1 MRRTLVAAALLL
13 LGAVQAQGPVVLKT
27 YYAEDLTRSPGL
39 IEVSP
44 GFTTVLDFWDTV
56 DAAFSAKRELLRIEG
71 GGSRLL
77 LSAGL
82 LGTAAGPTPVK
93 TGSTD
98 LVVEVAGRTLLFT
111 VRISP
116 GDYPR
121 RYQILLKRER
131 AATYGVSTPVQVQP
145 APAPAP
151 QPAPK
156 GSAPQA
162 KPAPAPAPQ
171 PEPRVAFV
179 TTVQAPS
186 DASGKVT
193 VFFNLENQGRYPV
206 SFALNDLQVLQG
218 GKPLKVEVRRDPLK
232 AVLGPGEG
240 QSGVIVVYG
249 ARPGELLLRWRGV
262 ELGPGRTFV
271 LERTLLGT
279 ALEIQVSPEK

>member
-1 MRRTLVAAALLL
+1 MRQTLVAAALLL
-13 LGAVQAQGPVVLKT
+13 LGAVQAQGPLVLKT

-82 LGTAAGPTPVK
+82 LGTATGPTPVK

-98 LVVEVAGRTLLFT
+98 LIVEVAGRTLLFT

-116 GDYPR
+116 GEYPR

-131 AATYGVSTPVQVQP
+131 AAAYGVSTPVRVQP
-145 APAPAP
+145 APEPAP

-186 DASGKVT
+186 DASGRVT

-279 ALEIQVSPEK
+279 ALEIQVSPER

>member
-1 MRRTLVAAALLL
+1 MRQTLVAAALLL
-13 LGAVQAQGPVVLKT
+13 LGAVQAQSPVVLKT

-116 GDYPR
+116 GEYPR

-145 APAPAP
+145 APEPAP

-156 GSAPQA
+156 GSASQA
-162 KPAPAPAPQ
+162 KPAPAAAPQ
-171 PEPRVAFV
+171 PEPRVALV

>member
-1 MRRTLVAAALLL
+1 MRKTLVAAALLL
-13 LGAVQAQGPVVLKT
+13 LGAVQAQSPVVLKT
-27 YYAEDLTRSPGL
+27 YYAEDLVKSPGL

-116 GDYPR
+116 GEYPR

-131 AATYGVSTPVQVQP
+131 AATYGVSTPVQAQPVPEP
-145 APAPAP
+145 APSPP
-151 QPAPK
+151 PK
-156 GSAPQA
+156 A
-162 KPAPAPAPQ
+162 
-171 PEPRVAFV
+171 
-179 TTVQAPS
+179 
-186 DASGKVT
+186 
-193 VFFNLENQGRYPV
+193 
-206 SFALNDLQVLQG
+206 
-218 GKPLKVEVRRDPLK
+218 
-232 AVLGPGEG
+232 
-240 QSGVIVVYG
+240 
-249 ARPGELLLRWRGV
+249 ARPRLSPRPRRLLSPS
-262 ELGPGRTFV
+262 PGWP
-271 LERTLLGT
+271 
-279 ALEIQVSPEK
+279 S

>member
-1 MRRTLVAAALLL
+1 MKRALWTLAFL
-13 LGAVQAQGPVVLKT
+13 LGVAQAQVVLKT
-27 YYAEDLTRSPGL
+27 YYAEDLVKSPGA

-77 LSAGL
+77 VSAGL

-93 TGSTD
+93 TGTTD
-98 LVVEVAGRTLLFT
+98 LIVEVGGRTLLFT
-111 VRISP
+111 VRIAP
-116 GDYPR
+116 GEYPR

-131 AATYGVSTPVQVQP
+131 GATYGVSTPVRVQP
-145 APAPAP
+145 APEPA
-151 QPAPK
+151 QPAHT
-156 GSAPQA
+156 GSAPPQA
-162 KPAPAPAPQ
+162 RPAPAPTPQ

-186 DASGKVT
+186 DASGKVA

-218 GKPLKVEVRRDPLK
+218 GKPLRVELRRDPLK
-232 AVLGPGEG
+232 AVLQPGEG
-240 QSGVIVVYG
+240 QSGVIVVHG

-262 ELGPGRTFV
+262 ELGPGRSFV

-279 ALEIQVSPEK
+279 TLEVQPGR

>member
-1 MRRTLVAAALLL
+1 MRQTLVAAALLL
-13 LGAVQAQGPVVLKT
+13 LGAVQAQSPVVLKT
-27 YYAEDLTRSPGL
+27 YYAEDLVKSPGL

-116 GDYPR
+116 GEYPR

-131 AATYGVSTPVQVQP
+131 TATYGASTPVQVQP
-145 APAPAP
+145 VPEPAPR
-151 QPAPK
+151 PAPK

-162 KPAPAPAPQ
+162 KPAPAPPQ

>member
-1 MRRTLVAAALLL
+1 MRRTLIAALLL

-27 YYAEDLTRSPGL
+27 YYAEDLVKSPGL

-77 LSAGL
+77 VSAGL

-98 LVVEVAGRTLLFT
+98 LIVEVGGRTLLFT

-116 GDYPR
+116 GEYPR
-121 RYQILLKRER
+121 RYQILLKREKT
-131 AATYGVSTPVQVQP
+131 ATYGVSTPVQVQP
-145 APAPAP
+145 APEPAP

-156 GSAPQA
+156 APQA
-162 KPAPAPAPQ
+162 KPAPTPAPQ

-186 DASGKVT
+186 DASGKVA

-232 AVLGPGEG
+232 AVLQPGEG
-240 QSGVIVVYG
+240 QSGVIVVHG

>member
-1 MRRTLVAAALLL
+1 MRQTLVAAALLL
-13 LGAVQAQGPVVLKT
+13 LGAVQAQSPVVLKT
-27 YYAEDLTRSPGL
+27 YYAEDLVKSPGL

-116 GDYPR
+116 GEYPR

-131 AATYGVSTPVQVQP
+131 AATYGVSTPVQVQ
-145 APAPAP
+145 PAP

-193 VFFNLENQGRYPV
+193 IFFNLENQGHHPV

-232 AVLGPGEG
+232 AVLQPGEG

-262 ELGPGRTFV
+262 ELGPGRSFV

>member
-1 MRRTLVAAALLL
+1 MKRALWTLAFL
-13 LGAVQAQGPVVLKT
+13 LGVAQAQVVLKT
-27 YYAEDLTRSPGL
+27 YYAEDLVKSPGA

-77 LSAGL
+77 VSAGL

-93 TGSTD
+93 TGTTD
-98 LVVEVAGRTLLFT
+98 LIVEVGGRTLLFT
-111 VRISP
+111 VRIAP
-116 GDYPR
+116 GEYPR

-131 AATYGVSTPVQVQP
+131 GATYGVSTPVRVQP
-145 APAPAP
+145 APEPA
-151 QPAPK
+151 QPAHT
-156 GSAPQA
+156 GSAPPQA
-162 KPAPAPAPQ
+162 RPAPAPTPQ

-186 DASGKVT
+186 DASGKVA

-218 GKPLKVEVRRDPLK
+218 GKPLRVEVRRDPLK
-232 AVLGPGEG
+232 AVLQPGEG
-240 QSGVIVVYG
+240 QSGVIVVHG

-262 ELGPGRTFV
+262 ELGPGRSFV

-279 ALEIQVSPEK
+279 TLEVQPGR

>member
-1 MRRTLVAAALLL
+1 ML
-13 LGAVQAQGPVVLKT
+13 LGAAQAQSPVVLKT

-116 GDYPR
+116 GEYPR

-145 APAPAP
+145 AP

-162 KPAPAPAPQ
+162 RPAPAAAPQ

-193 VFFNLENQGRYPV
+193 IFFNLENQGGYPV

>member
-1 MRRTLVAAALLL
+1 MRKTLVALLL
-13 LGAVQAQGPVVLKT
+13 LGAVQAQGPVVLRT
-27 YYAEDLTRSPGL
+27 YYAEDLVKSPGV

-93 TGSTD
+93 SGATD
-98 LVVEVAGRTLLFT
+98 LIVEVAGRTLLFT

-116 GDYPR
+116 GEYPR

-131 AATYGVSTPVQVQP
+131 AATYGVSTPVQVRP
-145 APAPAP
+145 VPGPAP

-156 GSAPQA
+156 GGAPQA

-232 AVLGPGEG
+232 AVLQPGEG

>member
-1 MRRTLVAAALLL
+1 MRQTLVAAALLL
-13 LGAVQAQGPVVLKT
+13 LGAVQAQSPVVLKT
-27 YYAEDLTRSPGL
+27 YYAEDLVKSPGL

-82 LGTAAGPTPVK
+82 LGTATGPTPVK

-98 LVVEVAGRTLLFT
+98 LVVEVGGRTLLFT

-116 GDYPR
+116 GEYPR

-131 AATYGVSTPVQVQP
+131 VATYGVSTPVQAQP
-145 APAPAP
+145 APEPAP

-279 ALEIQVSPEK
+279 ALEIQVSPGK

>member
-1 MRRTLVAAALLL
+1 MRQTLVAAALLL
-13 LGAVQAQGPVVLKT
+13 GAVQAQSPVVLKT

-116 GDYPR
+116 GEYPR

-232 AVLGPGEG
+232 AVLQPGEG

-271 LERTLLGT
+271 LERLLLGT
-279 ALEIQVSPEK
+279 ALEIQVSPER

>member
-1 MRRTLVAAALLL
+1 MRKTLVAAALFLF
-13 LGAVQAQGPVVLKT
+13 AAQAQSPVVLKT

-116 GDYPR
+116 GEYPR

-145 APAPAP
+145 VPAPAP

-232 AVLGPGEG
+232 AVLQPGEG

>member
-1 MRRTLVAAALLL
+1 MRQTLVAAALLL
-13 LGAVQAQGPVVLKT
+13 LGAAQAQSPVVLKT

-116 GDYPR
+116 GEYPR

-145 APAPAP
+145 AP

-162 KPAPAPAPQ
+162 RPAPAAAPQ

-193 VFFNLENQGRYPV
+193 IFFNLENQGGYPV

>member
-1 MRRTLVAAALLL
+1 
-13 LGAVQAQGPVVLKT
+13 VVLKT

-193 VFFNLENQGRYPV
+193 IFFNLENQGGYPV

-279 ALEIQVSPEK
+279 ALEIQVSPER

>member
-1 MRRTLVAAALLL
+1 MRKTLVAAALLL
-13 LGAVQAQGPVVLKT
+13 FAVQAQGPVVLKT
-27 YYAEDLTRSPGL
+27 YYAEDLVKSPGL

-116 GDYPR
+116 GEYPR

-145 APAPAP
+145 APEPAP

-156 GSAPQA
+156 GSASQA
-162 KPAPAPAPQ
+162 KPAPAAAPQ
-171 PEPRVAFV
+171 PEPRVALV

>member
-1 MRRTLVAAALLL
+1 
-13 LGAVQAQGPVVLKT
+13 VVLKT
-27 YYAEDLTRSPGL
+27 YYAEDLVKSPGL

-82 LGTAAGPTPVK
+82 LGTATGPTPVK

-98 LVVEVAGRTLLFT
+98 LVVEVGGRTLLFT

-116 GDYPR
+116 GEYPR

-131 AATYGVSTPVQVQP
+131 AATYGVSTPVQAQP
-145 APAPAP
+145 APEPAP

-232 AVLGPGEG
+232 AVLQPGEG

>member
-13 LGAVQAQGPVVLKT
+13 FAVQAQSPVVLKT

-98 LVVEVAGRTLLFT
+98 LVVEVGGRTLLFT

-116 GDYPR
+116 GEYPR

-131 AATYGVSTPVQVQP
+131 AATYGVSTPVQAQP
-145 APAPAP
+145 VPEPAP

-156 GSAPQA
+156 GSASQA

-186 DASGKVT
+186 DASGKVA

-240 QSGVIVVYG
+240 QSGVIVVHG

>member
-13 LGAVQAQGPVVLKT
+13 LGAAQAQSSVVLKT
-27 YYAEDLTRSPGL
+27 YYAEDLVKSPGL

-98 LVVEVAGRTLLFT
+98 LIVEVAGRTLLFT

-116 GDYPR
+116 GEYPR

-131 AATYGVSTPVQVQP
+131 AATYGASTPVQVQ
-145 APAPAP
+145 PAP

>member
-1 MRRTLVAAALLL
+1 
-13 LGAVQAQGPVVLKT
+13 
-27 YYAEDLTRSPGL
+27 
-39 IEVSP
+39 
-44 GFTTVLDFWDTV
+44 V

-116 GDYPR
+116 GEYPR

-145 APAPAP
+145 APEPAP

-156 GSAPQA
+156 GSASQA